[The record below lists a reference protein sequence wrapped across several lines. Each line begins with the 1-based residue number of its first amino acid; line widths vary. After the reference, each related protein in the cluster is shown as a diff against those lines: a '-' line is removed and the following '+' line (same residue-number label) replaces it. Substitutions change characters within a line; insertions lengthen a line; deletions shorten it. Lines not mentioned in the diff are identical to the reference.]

1 MIDPEPSTMPPTTTG
16 PLSAGRSRWRLSLRS
31 VMVVIAFLALVLAL
45 VVQSTRLA
53 RLEAIAQRERAR
65 AARDAAV
72 AHRAVDLY
80 YRQVEKAQGR
90 TPSPPAVPSKV
101 LAPRD

>member
-1 MIDPEPSTMPPTTTG
+1 MPPTTTG

-45 VVQSTRLA
+45 VVQSARLA
-53 RLEAIAQRERAR
+53 RLEASAQRERAR
-65 AARDAAV
+65 AAREAAV

-80 YRQVEKAQGR
+80 FSQVEKAQGR
-90 TPSPPAVPSKV
+90 TPGPPTAPAKER
-101 LAPRD
+101 APRD